1 MTVDEKKEE
10 GSEKAAADHVA
21 PAHPPNHPN
30 ASGYVVP
37 PHPSAAYYYPEE
49 EYEGGG
55 YPSPYTPSRRPPRQP
70 PYPPAAGR
78 SPYEYDERFSRSYE
92 QLEAHS
98 SPEEAAAAAAAE
110 ARWHQHHLAEAPGP
124 YHRAANGSYEQHDP
138 YRPPPQQPILRVAED
153 DRGYPPPPPGYP
165 PHAPMYDPH
174 RNPPQPRGRGAIPYR
189 RYPPDFESLPPYERG
204 ADMYAHIPPRPRTD
218 FGPHPSSPPHYHRLR
233 MPIHHPPGTRRP
245 LPPGYER
252 TSYPPSTPGT
262 SYRGGFTRDGSFD
275 NSRPSPP
282 RLKHASPNKNGDTSS
297 PSTKGSPTRTADEN
311 RTDGTAPSVI
321 NIKYKGEE
329 SPSSEESDTIM
340 CTCKKSKCLKLYC
353 QCFSASQMCHGQCRC
368 NTCLNTPDNE
378 KARTLAIQTILSR
391 NPHAFDNKFGVDE
404 KSDPNAE
411 PNKFLKSRS
420 LPGITKPGTGKVSHK
435 VGCKCRKSACL
446 KKYCECFN
454 AHTKCGSNC
463 RCTGCKNQELPSFAS
478 TGVAPGSSST
488 KITASPTTINTQP
501 AAPPQKRMIELD
513 AAQNLVRNMLVYLFV
528 NVAIIFLVN

>member
-10 GSEKAAADHVA
+10 GGEKAEADYVA
-21 PAHPPNHPN
+21 PAHPPNPN

-110 ARWHQHHLAEAPGP
+110 ARWHQHMAEAPGP

-174 RNPPQPRGRGAIPYR
+174 RNPPLPRGRGAIPYR

-311 RTDGTAPSVI
+311 QTDGTVI

-488 KITASPTTINTQP
+488 KITASPTTISMQP